1 MTVAPPSRQG
11 PCRDGSPTRP
21 GRAQLGSLAAIS
33 RGSGTAEGETPSGQ
47 PAGRQGYGIQSPPT
61 RDFAC
66 LCRLY
71 NCRSMKFRGAI
82 LLQSGIL
89 LVAVVVGQTSAQDDL
104 PSAPSAVQQQ
114 RSKPKPPP
122 PPPPAQTQTPSPTPS
137 DTSANKVAPGQ
148 TDAESK
154 NGAAA
159 NSSQNS
165 SDDAATTITKTV
177 NEVNVVFTV
186 TDKHGRYVKNLAKAD
201 FSVLD
206 DSKPA
211 EQIRS
216 FHNETDLPLQ
226 VGLLVDASNS
236 VRDRFKFEQES
247 AIEFLNQT
255 VRPRYDKAFVVGFD
269 VTPEVTQDFTDNTE
283 ALSRGVRA
291 LRPGGGTA
299 MYDALYFAARD
310 KLLKEQQNGAVR
322 RAIIP
327 LSDGDD
333 NMSHVTREEAIDMA
347 QRADVIVYTISTNV
361 TGSRHAGDKVLER
374 IADATGGRSFFPF
387 QITDVANAFVEIQ
400 DELRSQYALSYK
412 PADFRT
418 DGRYHTIEILAQ
430 NHKGLRVRSRR
441 GYYAPA
447 Q

>member
-1 MTVAPPSRQG
+1 MKYRG
-11 PCRDGSPTRP
+11 PIF
-21 GRAQLGSLAAIS
+21 L
-33 RGSGTAEGETPSGQ
+33 
-47 PAGRQGYGIQSPPT
+47 
-61 RDFAC
+61 
-66 LCRLY
+66 LC
-71 NCRSMKFRGAI
+71 
-82 LLQSGIL
+82 GIL
-89 LVAVVVGQTSAQDDL
+89 LVAAVFAQNSGQENL
-104 PSAPSAVQQQ
+104 PSAPSAVQEQLN
-114 RSKPKPPP
+114 KPKPT
-122 PPPPAQTQTPSPTPS
+122 PPAPAKPQPPTADPS
-137 DTSANKVAPGQ
+137 DPATK
-148 TDAESK
+148 TDSK
-154 NGAAA
+154 PAAA
-159 NSSQNS
+159 PNSASTQSPVS
-165 SDDAATTITKTV
+165 SEDDSGTTITKTV

-186 TDKHGRYVKNLAKAD
+186 TDKHGRYVKNLAKGD
-201 FSVLD
+201 FAVID
-206 DSKPA
+206 DNRPA

-236 VRDRFKFEQES
+236 VRDRFKFEQEA

-255 VRPRYDKAFVVGFD
+255 VRPRYDRAFVVGFD

-283 ALSRGVRA
+283 SLSRGVRA

-299 MYDALYFAARD
+299 MYDALYFASRD
-310 KLLKEQQNGAVR
+310 KLLKEQRSGPVR
-322 RAIIP
+322 RAIIL

-347 QRADVIVYTISTNV
+347 QRAEVIIYTISTNV

-374 IADATGGRSFFPF
+374 MAEATGGRAFFPF
-387 QITDVANAFVEIQ
+387 QLNDVANAFVEIQ

-412 PADFRT
+412 PADLRT

-430 NHKGLRVRSRR
+430 NHKNLHVRSRR

>member
-1 MTVAPPSRQG
+1 M
-11 PCRDGSPTRP
+11 
-21 GRAQLGSLAAIS
+21 LA
-33 RGSGTAEGETPSGQ
+33 
-47 PAGRQGYGIQSPPT
+47 
-61 RDFAC
+61 
-66 LCRLY
+66 Y
-71 NCRSMKFRGAI
+71 NWWRMKFRGAI
-82 LLQSGIL
+82 LVLGSSL
-89 LVAVVVGQTSAQDDL
+89 LVAVVARTVAQDSL

-114 RSKPKPPP
+114 RSQPKPPP
-122 PPPPAQTQTPSPTPS
+122 TAASAPAQTTTPPNA
-137 DTSANKVAPGQ
+137 SANKVEPNQ
-148 TDAESK
+148 TTPEAK
-154 NGAAA
+154 NNAAS

-165 SDDAATTITKTV
+165 SDDAVSTITKTV

-186 TDKHGRYVKNLAKAD
+186 TDKHGRYVKNLAKSD
-201 FSVLD
+201 FTVLD

-211 EQIRS
+211 DQIRS

-255 VRPRYDKAFVVGFD
+255 VRPRYDKAFIVGFD

-310 KLLKEQQNGAVR
+310 KLLKEQQNGPVR
-322 RAIIP
+322 RAIIL

-347 QRADVIVYTISTNV
+347 QRAEVIVYTISTNV
-361 TGSRHAGDKVLER
+361 TGARRTGDKVLER

-412 PADFRT
+412 PADFHT
-418 DGRYHTIEILAQ
+418 DGRYHTIEIMAQ